1 MKRVLIDTDVL
12 LDFFFDRK
20 PASEDAA
27 RVLTLCETGQ
37 VKGHVTAVIISN
49 VYYLL
54 RRVAGHAKVIG
65 KHRQLMTLVDVL
77 VTDKETILQALNS
90 GFPDFE
96 DALQNFSAEQQGA
109 IDVVLTRNV
118 KDYRKSNL
126 AVWL

>member
-65 KHRQLMTLVDVL
+65 KLRQLMTLVDVL